1 MSEKIWTFET
11 INVQIARKVGIVHL
25 LELLSWK
32 FFPFST
38 FQRFLRLRFEIS
50 SDKQI

>member
-25 LELLSWK
+25 LQLLS
-32 FFPFST
+32 
-38 FQRFLRLRFEIS
+38 
-50 SDKQI
+50 